1 MFYLKAQMICRPA
14 RPLSVRAQGLLGFR
28 RTVRWGAEFIELGEA
43 AMRQWLRNNG
53 LSLALGLL
61 FLFCVVG
68 HSIAG
73 WLTHNEEKA
82 LHGSPEITYA
92 DYLASG
98 DFHESLA
105 ENWESEFLQMVV
117 FVLLTVFLFQ
127 KGSSESKD
135 PQSHE
140 EVDEES
146 SGKHDANAP
155 WPVRRGGMALRLY
168 SHSLSLA
175 LFALFVVAFALHI
188 VGGWEAYCDDLA
200 EHEVSPVGML
210 RYVIS
215 PRFWFESL
223 ENWQSEFLAIFTMVI
238 LSIFLRERG
247 SPQSKPVAAPHNA
260 TGD

>member
-1 MFYLKAQMICRPA
+1 
-14 RPLSVRAQGLLGFR
+14 
-28 RTVRWGAEFIELGEA
+28 
-43 AMRQWLRNNG
+43 MRKWLRNNG

-61 FLFCVVG
+61 FVVCVVG
-68 HSIAG
+68 HSVAG
-73 WLTHNEEKA
+73 WLAHNEEET

-92 DYLASG
+92 EYLESG

-105 ENWESEFLQMVV
+105 ENWESEFLQMAM

-135 PQSHE
+135 PDGAE
-140 EVDEES
+140 EVDEEP
-146 SGKHDANAP
+146 SGKNAASAP
-155 WPVRRGGMALRLY
+155 WPVRRGGMALWLY

-200 EHEVSPVGML
+200 EHGASPVSML
-210 RYVIS
+210 EYATS
-215 PRFWFESL
+215 ARFWFESL
-223 ENWQSEFLAIFTMVI
+223 ENWQSEFLAIFAMVV
-238 LSIFLRERG
+238 LSIFLREKG
-247 SPQSKPVAAPHNA
+247 SPQSKPVAAPHDA